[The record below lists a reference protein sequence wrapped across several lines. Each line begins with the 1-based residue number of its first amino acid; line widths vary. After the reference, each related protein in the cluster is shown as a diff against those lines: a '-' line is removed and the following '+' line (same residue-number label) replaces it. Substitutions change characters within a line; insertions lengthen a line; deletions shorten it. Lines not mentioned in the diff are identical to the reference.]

1 MASKASSTAKWLKG
15 VTNNTKPSTSY
26 KYNPPSTEASRK
38 ADAARRAAADA
49 QINSTK
55 PSTYSGSATLYG
67 KQKVMSDAGKAAY
80 AKTGDTRAGSAAA
93 SLAGQ
98 KYDAAARAAA
108 ADAQVNSTKPSTHSG
123 SASNPTK
130 PSSTS
135 GSSSGSSSS
144 NSFTNIIN
152 YGGSGGSG
160 GSAGGSASGSSEA
173 AAQLILGLPVE
184 AQRAALADGQSLA
197 ELYGIDYNRDNIE
210 QIFQDATDAE
220 HKANLAEYNRT
231 MRQYY
236 DKLGSTQ
243 NSLIDTLRQQRA
255 ASIRN
260 GANAGMQNATELS
273 EILGL
278 TQAVSPD
285 ALALA
290 QDRNALIE
298 AYNAQRAQNVRDAL
312 EYSDQLKQALAAL
325 ASEKYGY
332 DAQQYVGELS
342 HNANVQAQ
350 NTASSAAYTGNKYA
364 TLEDI
369 LGLAVVPSLTYT
381 NEAVTEPAPNTNA
394 QAQETTTSTADTG
407 SKPASLKDLLG
418 RTTTPSLT
426 NIKQALDALASKNS
440 GSAAKPSITEL
451 VNKLLQ
457 QIPVTHT
464 NKE

>member
-1 MASKASSTAKWLKG
+1 MASKASSTAKWLKV

-26 KYNPPSTEASRK
+26 KYNPPSTKASRK
-38 ADAARRAAADA
+38 ADAAKRAAADA

-108 ADAQVNSTKPSTHSG
+108 ADAQANSIKPKNST
-123 SASNPTK
+123 SNSNDFIDKLAEGLTK
-130 PSSTS
+130 IKDKATKAAAEANKTTSKS

-144 NSFTNIIN
+144 NSFNNFIN
-152 YGGSGGSG
+152 YSSSGGSGGSG
-160 GSAGGSASGSSEA
+160 DSGGSGGSIGSGASGSSEA

-184 AQRAALADGQSLA
+184 AQRAALADIQSLA
-197 ELYGIDYNRDNIE
+197 DLYGIDYNRDNIE

-369 LGLAVVPSLTYT
+369 LGLAVVPSLTY
-381 NEAVTEPAPNTNA
+381 
-394 QAQETTTSTADTG
+394 
-407 SKPASLKDLLG
+407 K
-418 RTTTPSLT
+418 
-426 NIKQALDALASKNS
+426 
-440 GSAAKPSITEL
+440 
-451 VNKLLQ
+451 
-457 QIPVTHT
+457 

>member
-1 MASKASSTAKWLKG
+1 MASKKTSPIAEWLKG
-15 VTNNTKPSTSY
+15 VTNNTKPSKPY
-26 KYNPPSTEASRK
+26 KYTPPSTEAARK
-38 ADAARRAAADA
+38 ADAAKRAAADA

-108 ADAQVNSTKPSTHSG
+108 ADAQANSTKPK
-123 SASNPTK
+123 N
-130 PSSTS
+130 STS
-135 GSSSGSSSS
+135 NS
-144 NSFTNIIN
+144 NDFIDKLAEGLTKIKDKATKAAAEANKTTSKSVSDSVNNITNIIN
-152 YGGSGGSG
+152 GGGSGGSG
-160 GSAGGSASGSSEA
+160 GSGSIGGGNSNPADVA

-184 AQRAALADGQSLA
+184 GQRAALADGQSLA

-369 LGLAVVPSLTYT
+369 LGLAVVPSLTY
-381 NEAVTEPAPNTNA
+381 
-394 QAQETTTSTADTG
+394 
-407 SKPASLKDLLG
+407 K
-418 RTTTPSLT
+418 
-426 NIKQALDALASKNS
+426 
-440 GSAAKPSITEL
+440 
-451 VNKLLQ
+451 
-457 QIPVTHT
+457 

>member
-1 MASKASSTAKWLKG
+1 MASKTSSTAEWLKG
-15 VTNNTKPSTSY
+15 VTNNTKPSKPY
-26 KYNPPSTEASRK
+26 KYTPPSTEASRK
-38 ADAARRAAADA
+38 ADAAKRAAADA

-108 ADAQVNSTKPSTHSG
+108 ADAQANSTKPK
-123 SASNPTK
+123 N
-130 PSSTS
+130 STS
-135 GSSSGSSSS
+135 NS
-144 NSFTNIIN
+144 NDFIDKLAEGLTKIKDKATKAAAEANKTTSKSVSDAVNNITNIIN
-152 YGGSGGSG
+152 GGGSGGSG
-160 GSAGGSASGSSEA
+160 GSGSIGGGGNSNPADVA

-184 AQRAALADGQSLA
+184 GQRAALADIQSLA
-197 ELYGIDYNRDNIE
+197 DLYGIDYNRDSIE
-210 QIFQDATDAE
+210 DVFKDATNAAHE
-220 HKANLAEYNRT
+220 ANLKEYNRT
-231 MRQYY
+231 ARQYY
-236 DKLGSTQ
+236 DKLGATQ
-243 NSLIDTLRQQRA
+243 NSLIDTLRKQRA
-255 ASIRN
+255 AAITS

-278 TQAVSPD
+278 TQTVSPD

-298 AYNAQRAQNVRDAL
+298 AYNAQLAQDARDAM
-312 EYSDQLKQALAAL
+312 EYSDKLKQALAAL

-332 DAQQYVGELS
+332 DAQQYVAELS

-369 LGLAVVPSLTYT
+369 LGLAVVPSLTYH
-381 NEAVTEPAPNTNA
+381 
-394 QAQETTTSTADTG
+394 
-407 SKPASLKDLLG
+407 K
-418 RTTTPSLT
+418 
-426 NIKQALDALASKNS
+426 
-440 GSAAKPSITEL
+440 
-451 VNKLLQ
+451 
-457 QIPVTHT
+457 
-464 NKE
+464 KE

>member
-1 MASKASSTAKWLKG
+1 MASKKTSPIAEWLKG
-15 VTNNTKPSTSY
+15 VTNNTKPSKPY
-26 KYNPPSTEASRK
+26 KYTPPSTEAARK
-38 ADAARRAAADA
+38 ADAAKRAAADA

-108 ADAQVNSTKPSTHSG
+108 ADAQANSTKPK
-123 SASNPTK
+123 N
-130 PSSTS
+130 STS
-135 GSSSGSSSS
+135 NS
-144 NSFTNIIN
+144 NDFIDKLAEGLTKIKDKATKAAAEANKTTSKSVSDAVNNITNIIN
-152 YGGSGGSG
+152 GGGSGGSG
-160 GSAGGSASGSSEA
+160 GSGSIGGGNSNPADVA

-184 AQRAALADGQSLA
+184 GQRAALADGQSLA

-369 LGLAVVPSLTYT
+369 LGLAVVPSLTY
-381 NEAVTEPAPNTNA
+381 
-394 QAQETTTSTADTG
+394 
-407 SKPASLKDLLG
+407 K
-418 RTTTPSLT
+418 
-426 NIKQALDALASKNS
+426 
-440 GSAAKPSITEL
+440 
-451 VNKLLQ
+451 
-457 QIPVTHT
+457 

>member
-1 MASKASSTAKWLKG
+1 MASKTSSIATWLKG
-15 VTNNTKPSTSY
+15 VTNNTKPSKPY
-26 KYNPPSTEASRK
+26 KYTPPSTEAARK
-38 ADAARRAAADA
+38 ADAAKRAAADA

-108 ADAQVNSTKPSTHSG
+108 ADAQANSTKPK
-123 SASNPTK
+123 N
-130 PSSTS
+130 STS
-135 GSSSGSSSS
+135 NS
-144 NSFTNIIN
+144 NDFIDKLAEGLTKIKDKATKAAAEANKTTSKSVSDAVNNITNIIN
-152 YGGSGGSG
+152 GGGSGGSG
-160 GSAGGSASGSSEA
+160 GSGSIGGGNSNPADVA

-184 AQRAALADGQSLA
+184 GQRAALADGQSLA

-369 LGLAVVPSLTYT
+369 LGLAVVPSLTY
-381 NEAVTEPAPNTNA
+381 
-394 QAQETTTSTADTG
+394 
-407 SKPASLKDLLG
+407 K
-418 RTTTPSLT
+418 
-426 NIKQALDALASKNS
+426 
-440 GSAAKPSITEL
+440 
-451 VNKLLQ
+451 
-457 QIPVTHT
+457 

>member
-1 MASKASSTAKWLKG
+1 MASKTSSIATWLKG
-15 VTNNTKPSTSY
+15 VTNNTKPSKPY
-26 KYNPPSTEASRK
+26 KYTPPSTEAARK
-38 ADAARRAAADA
+38 ADAAKRAAADA

-55 PSTYSGSATLYG
+55 PSTYSGSATLSG

-93 SLAGQ
+93 AFAGAAYDKLQ
-98 KYDAAARAAA
+98 NSTKNFKDTHTKYGTLSPAEFDAAAKNAA
-108 ADAQVNSTKPSTHSG
+108 SHSI
-123 SASNPTK
+123 
-130 PSSTS
+130 
-135 GSSSGSSSS
+135 S
-144 NSFTNIIN
+144 NSNDFIDKLAEGLTKIKDKATKATAEANKTTSKSVSDAVNNITNIIN
-152 YGGSGGSG
+152 GGGSGGSG
-160 GSAGGSASGSSEA
+160 GSSSIGGGNSNPADVA

-184 AQRAALADGQSLA
+184 GQRAALADGQSLA

-369 LGLAVVPSLTYT
+369 LGLAVVPSLTY
-381 NEAVTEPAPNTNA
+381 
-394 QAQETTTSTADTG
+394 
-407 SKPASLKDLLG
+407 K
-418 RTTTPSLT
+418 
-426 NIKQALDALASKNS
+426 
-440 GSAAKPSITEL
+440 
-451 VNKLLQ
+451 
-457 QIPVTHT
+457 

>member
-1 MASKASSTAKWLKG
+1 MASKTSSIATWLKG
-15 VTNNTKPSTSY
+15 VTNNTKPSKPY
-26 KYNPPSTEASRK
+26 KYTPPSTEAARN
-38 ADAARRAAADA
+38 ADAAKRAAADA

-108 ADAQVNSTKPSTHSG
+108 ADAQANSTKPK
-123 SASNPTK
+123 N
-130 PSSTS
+130 STS
-135 GSSSGSSSS
+135 NS
-144 NSFTNIIN
+144 NDFIDKLAEGLTKIKDKATKAAAEANKTTSKSVSDAVNNITNIIN
-152 YGGSGGSG
+152 GGGSGGSG
-160 GSAGGSASGSSEA
+160 GSGSIGGGNSNPADVA
-173 AAQLILGLPVE
+173 AAQLILGLPIE
-184 AQRAALADGQSLA
+184 GQRAALADGQSLA

-369 LGLAVVPSLTYT
+369 LGLAVVPSLTY
-381 NEAVTEPAPNTNA
+381 
-394 QAQETTTSTADTG
+394 
-407 SKPASLKDLLG
+407 K
-418 RTTTPSLT
+418 
-426 NIKQALDALASKNS
+426 
-440 GSAAKPSITEL
+440 
-451 VNKLLQ
+451 
-457 QIPVTHT
+457 

>member
-1 MASKASSTAKWLKG
+1 MASKKTSPIAEWLKG
-15 VTNNTKPSTSY
+15 VTNDTRPSKPY
-26 KYNPPSTEASRK
+26 KYTPPSTEAARK
-38 ADAARRAAADA
+38 ADAAKRAAADA

-108 ADAQVNSTKPSTHSG
+108 ADAQANSTKPKNST
-123 SASNPTK
+123 SNSNDFIDKLAEGLTK
-130 PSSTS
+130 IKDKATKAAAEANKTTSKS
-135 GSSSGSSSS
+135 GSSSSSSSS
-144 NSFTNIIN
+144 NSFNNFIN

-160 GSAGGSASGSSEA
+160 GSGSSGGSIGGGASGSSEA

-184 AQRAALADGQSLA
+184 AQRAALADIQSLA
-197 ELYGIDYNRDNIE
+197 DLYGIDYNRDSIE
-210 QIFQDATDAE
+210 GVFKDATNAAHE
-220 HKANLAEYNRT
+220 ANLKEYNRT
-231 MRQYY
+231 ARQYY
-236 DKLGSTQ
+236 DKLGATQ
-243 NSLIDTLRQQRA
+243 NSLIDTLRKQRA
-255 ASIRN
+255 AAITS

-278 TQAVSPD
+278 TQTVSPD

-298 AYNAQRAQNVRDAL
+298 AYNAQLAQDARDAM
-312 EYSDQLKQALAAL
+312 EYSDKLKQALAAL

-332 DAQQYVGELS
+332 DAQQYVAELS

-350 NTASSAAYTGNKYA
+350 NTASSAAYAGNKYA

-369 LGLAVVPSLTYT
+369 LGLAVVPSLTYH
-381 NEAVTEPAPNTNA
+381 
-394 QAQETTTSTADTG
+394 
-407 SKPASLKDLLG
+407 K
-418 RTTTPSLT
+418 
-426 NIKQALDALASKNS
+426 
-440 GSAAKPSITEL
+440 
-451 VNKLLQ
+451 
-457 QIPVTHT
+457 
-464 NKE
+464 KE

>member
-1 MASKASSTAKWLKG
+1 MASKKTSPIAEWLKG
-15 VTNNTKPSTSY
+15 VTNNTKSSKPY
-26 KYNPPSTEASRK
+26 KYTPPSTEAARK
-38 ADAARRAAADA
+38 ADAAKRAAADA

-108 ADAQVNSTKPSTHSG
+108 ADAQANSTKPK
-123 SASNPTK
+123 N
-130 PSSTS
+130 STS
-135 GSSSGSSSS
+135 NS
-144 NSFTNIIN
+144 NDFIDKLAEGLTKIKDKATKAAAEANKTTSKSVSDAVNNITNIIN
-152 YGGSGGSG
+152 GGGSGGSG
-160 GSAGGSASGSSEA
+160 GSGSIGGGNSNPADVA

-184 AQRAALADGQSLA
+184 GQRAALSDGQSLA

-369 LGLAVVPSLTYT
+369 LGLAVVPSLTY
-381 NEAVTEPAPNTNA
+381 
-394 QAQETTTSTADTG
+394 
-407 SKPASLKDLLG
+407 K
-418 RTTTPSLT
+418 
-426 NIKQALDALASKNS
+426 
-440 GSAAKPSITEL
+440 
-451 VNKLLQ
+451 
-457 QIPVTHT
+457 